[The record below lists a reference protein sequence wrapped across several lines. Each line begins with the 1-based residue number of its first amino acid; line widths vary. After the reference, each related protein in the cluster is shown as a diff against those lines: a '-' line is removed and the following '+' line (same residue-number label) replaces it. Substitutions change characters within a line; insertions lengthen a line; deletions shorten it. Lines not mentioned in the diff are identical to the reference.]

1 MKKEKWIKPTMALLI
16 SAGIWFYD
24 LAFGGTLK
32 LTVTD
37 VTDALN
43 ACKVPLIIAGVLTII
58 AVILALISF
67 KLKKPLK
74 NLVRVQSPVALL
86 LAVMVAI
93 NGFCNIEYSVVN
105 SVFSGSVGMS
115 EETYDASKKLA
126 LQIAEEGIVLLKNEE
141 KALPLSSDISKINV
155 FGWSSIHP
163 IYGGT
168 GSGAMSEE
176 QCISLIQGLENAG
189 YEVNSK
195 LQDFYHDF
203 RDERPHGS
211 LLLREIGQT
220 KGDWTVP
227 EPTIEEYEEAGIF
240 EQAKE
245 FSDTAMIFIARSGGE
260 AGDLPMNI
268 TASGEENRQFGKLAE
283 SYDFTVQEDDIDPQ
297 KSYLELSNREEKM
310 VDKVAKEFENVIV
323 VINSSNTMELGWL
336 EKYDNIKAALVV
348 SGPGEVGFQALGK
361 ILKGDVNPSGHLTDT
376 YVYDLYNTPVS
387 KNYGS
392 FMYDNYAKVTG
403 GEKNISM
410 FVNYVEGIYVGY
422 KFYETAAKEG
432 LINYEKTVQYPFGYG
447 LSYTEFDIRLCGIN
461 TASKGVTVTVEV
473 ENTGTTY
480 SGKEVVQIYASLPQ
494 DGSRKEFRRLVGYEK
509 TEELKPG
516 EKEML
521 NIVLPAKAFASFLEE
536 QQEWRIQAG
545 AYGIWI
551 GNSLSEAKLSAG
563 VKVSADVMMEKT
575 KKLEDHS
582 EVVEIKDC
590 AEELCRRAEEWTALL
605 EELPNVSFEP
615 EAEEKKV
622 CRFPEETEIP
632 VEDLISLLY
641 GNMSEIRSTLGA
653 SGIKVPGTAGET
665 SEALLDQYGIPSLI
679 MADGPAG
686 IRLQQT
692 YEVDRE
698 KDTVYGTGVL
708 GSLENGY
715 LVGRKDHEGA
725 ERYYQYCTAFPV
737 GTALA
742 QSWNK
747 KLMEQFGRKVAAE
760 MEEFHI
766 NLWLAPG
773 LNIHRNPLCG
783 RNFEYYS
790 EDPFLAGTLAAA
802 VTRGVQSR
810 PGCGVTIKHFACN
823 NQEDNRMGVDAHVS
837 ERTLREIYLRGFE
850 IAVKEGAPTAI
861 MSSYNLINGVHAAN
875 SKDLCT
881 RIAREEWGF
890 DGVIMSDWNTTVPE
904 DGSIPWVCVAAG
916 NDIIMPGNPD
926 DDKNIRDAYKE
937 GKLTEKE
944 IRLCADRILK
954 LIRRLS

>member
-1 MKKEKWIKPTMALLI
+1 MIINAGGPVELTDLLAGTENICAILNI
-16 SAGIWFYD
+16 SQLGQEGGNAVADI
-24 LAFGGTLK
+24 LFGEFTPSGK
-32 LTVTD
+32 LTT
-37 VTDALN
+37 TWT
-43 ACKVPLIIAGVLTII
+43 K
-58 AVILALISF
+58 
-67 KLKKPLK
+67 
-74 NLVRVQSPVALL
+74 R
-86 LAVMVAI
+86 
-93 NGFCNIEYSVVN
+93 
-105 SVFSGSVGMS
+105 
-115 EETYDASKKLA
+115 YDDCPA
-126 LQIAEEGIVLLKNEE
+126 AEEFSYLNGN
-141 KALPLSSDISKINV
+141 
-155 FGWSSIHP
+155 
-163 IYGGT
+163 
-168 GSGAMSEE
+168 
-176 QCISLIQGLENAG
+176 LE
-189 YEVNSK
+189 
-195 LQDFYHDF
+195 
-203 RDERPHGS
+203 
-211 LLLREIGQT
+211 T
-220 KGDWTVP
+220 
-227 EPTIEEYEEAGIF
+227 EEYA
-240 EQAKE
+240 
-245 FSDTAMIFIARSGGE
+245 
-260 AGDLPMNI
+260 
-268 TASGEENRQFGKLAE
+268 
-283 SYDFTVQEDDIDPQ
+283 
-297 KSYLELSNREEKM
+297 
-310 VDKVAKEFENVIV
+310 
-323 VINSSNTMELGWL
+323 
-336 EKYDNIKAALVV
+336 
-348 SGPGEVGFQALGK
+348 
-361 ILKGDVNPSGHLTDT
+361 
-376 YVYDLYNTPVS
+376 
-387 KNYGS
+387 
-392 FMYDNYAKVTG
+392 
-403 GEKNISM
+403 
-410 FVNYVEGIYVGY
+410 EGIYVGY
-422 KFYETAAKEG
+422 RYFDSFGIEP
-432 LINYEKTVQYPFGYG
+432 LFSFGYG
-447 LSYTEFDIRLCGIN
+447 LSYTEFNIRLCGIN
-461 TASKGVTVTVEV
+461 TDSKGVTVTVEV

-622 CRFPEETEIP
+622 CRLPEETEIP
-632 VEDLISLLY
+632 VEDLIPLMY

-823 NQEDNRMGVDAHVS
+823 NQEDNRMGVDAHIS

-944 IRLCADRILK
+944 IRLCANRILK

>member
-1 MKKEKWIKPTMALLI
+1 MKEKN
-16 SAGIWFYD
+16 AGI
-24 LAFGGTLK
+24 
-32 LTVTD
+32 V
-37 VTDALN
+37 
-43 ACKVPLIIAGVLTII
+43 
-58 AVILALISF
+58 
-67 KLKKPLK
+67 
-74 NLVRVQSPVALL
+74 
-86 LAVMVAI
+86 
-93 NGFCNIEYSVVN
+93 
-105 SVFSGSVGMS
+105 S
-115 EETYDASKKLA
+115 EEW
-126 LQIAEEGIVLLKNEE
+126 LK
-141 KALPLSSDISKINV
+141 D
-155 FGWSSIHP
+155 
-163 IYGGT
+163 
-168 GSGAMSEE
+168 
-176 QCISLIQGLENAG
+176 
-189 YEVNSK
+189 
-195 LQDFYHDF
+195 YHN
-203 RDERPHGS
+203 R
-211 LLLREIGQT
+211 
-220 KGDWTVP
+220 
-227 EPTIEEYEEAGIF
+227 Y
-240 EQAKE
+240 EQARTEWKE
-245 FSDTAMIFIARSGGE
+245 QILEAAKHVDNPFDAYAANPFAMPDGRAVT
-260 AGDLPMNI
+260 N
-268 TASGEENRQFGKLAE
+268 
-283 SYDFTVQEDDIDPQ
+283 ED
-297 KSYLELSNREEKM
+297 
-310 VDKVAKEFENVIV
+310 
-323 VINSSNTMELGWL
+323 
-336 EKYDNIKAALVV
+336 IKAAEVAV
-348 SGPGEVGFQALGK
+348 YVISRISGEGK
-361 ILKGDVNPSGHLTDT
+361 DRRKRKGDYYLSDQEEKDLYFLNEQKIPTVLIINAGGPVELTDLLAGTENICAILNISQLGQEGGNAVADILFGEFTPSGKLTT
-376 YVYDLYNTPVS
+376 TWTKRYDDCPAAEEFSYLNGNLETEE
-387 KNYGS
+387 
-392 FMYDNYAKVTG
+392 YA
-403 GEKNISM
+403 
-410 FVNYVEGIYVGY
+410 EGIYVGY
-422 KFYETAAKEG
+422 RYFDSFGIEP
-432 LINYEKTVQYPFGYG
+432 LFSFGYG
-447 LSYTEFDIRLCGIN
+447 LSYTEFNIRLCGIN
-461 TASKGVTVTVEV
+461 TDSKGVTVTVEV

-622 CRFPEETEIP
+622 CRLPEETEIP
-632 VEDLISLLY
+632 VEDLIPLMY

-823 NQEDNRMGVDAHVS
+823 NQEDNRMGVDAHIS

-944 IRLCADRILK
+944 IRLCANRILK

>member
-1 MKKEKWIKPTMALLI
+1 ME
-16 SAGIWFYD
+16 
-24 LAFGGTLK
+24 
-32 LTVTD
+32 
-37 VTDALN
+37 
-43 ACKVPLIIAGVLTII
+43 
-58 AVILALISF
+58 
-67 KLKKPLK
+67 K
-74 NLVRVQSPVALL
+74 NLKHSGTRSTEVCQREIDH
-86 LAVMVAI
+86 AVFAR
-93 NGFCNIEYSVVN
+93 E
-105 SVFSGSVGMS
+105 
-115 EETYDASKKLA
+115 A
-126 LQIAEEGIVLLKNEE
+126 AEEGIVLLKNEGL
-141 KALPLSSDISKINV
+141 LPLKKDTKIALL
-155 FGWSSIHP
+155 GIGAEKT
-163 IYGGT
+163 IKGGT
-168 GSGAMSEE
+168 GSGDVNNRESVSIYAGMKEKNAGIVSEE
-176 QCISLIQGLENAG
+176 WL
-189 YEVNSK
+189 K
-195 LQDFYHDF
+195 DYHN
-203 RDERPHGS
+203 R
-211 LLLREIGQT
+211 
-220 KGDWTVP
+220 
-227 EPTIEEYEEAGIF
+227 Y
-240 EQAKE
+240 EQARTEWKE
-245 FSDTAMIFIARSGGE
+245 QILEAAKHVDNPFDAYAANPFAMPDGRAVT
-260 AGDLPMNI
+260 N
-268 TASGEENRQFGKLAE
+268 
-283 SYDFTVQEDDIDPQ
+283 ED
-297 KSYLELSNREEKM
+297 
-310 VDKVAKEFENVIV
+310 
-323 VINSSNTMELGWL
+323 
-336 EKYDNIKAALVV
+336 IKAAEAAVYV
-348 SGPGEVGFQALGK
+348 ISRISGEGK
-361 ILKGDVNPSGHLTDT
+361 DRRKGDYYLSDQEEKDLYFLNEQKIPTVLIINAGGPVELTDLLAGTENICAILNISQLGQEGGNAVADILFGEFTPSGKLTT
-376 YVYDLYNTPVS
+376 TWIKRYDDCPAAEEFSYLNGNLETEE
-387 KNYGS
+387 
-392 FMYDNYAKVTG
+392 YA
-403 GEKNISM
+403 
-410 FVNYVEGIYVGY
+410 EGIYVGY
-422 KFYETAAKEG
+422 RYFDSFGIEP
-432 LINYEKTVQYPFGYG
+432 LFSFGYG

-461 TASKGVTVTVEV
+461 TDSKGVTVTVEV

-521 NIVLPAKAFASFLEE
+521 NIVLPAKAFASFWEE

-563 VKVSADVMMEKT
+563 VKVSADVIMEKT

-622 CRFPEETEIP
+622 CRLPEETEIP
-632 VEDLISLLY
+632 VEDLIPLMY

-823 NQEDNRMGVDAHVS
+823 NQEDNRMGVDAHIS

-944 IRLCADRILK
+944 IRLCANRILK